1 MKITDIRQT
10 FMDFFK
16 SKEHKIEASAPMVV
30 KNDPTLMFTNA
41 GMNQFKDYFLGY
53 NQAKDP
59 RIANTQKCLR
69 VSGKH
74 NDLEEVGVDTYH
86 HTMFEMLGN
95 WSFGDYF
102 KEEAIAWA
110 WELLTEV
117 YKIDK
122 SSLYVTVF
130 EGDKADGTVMDQEA
144 YDIWKK
150 YIDEDRIILA
160 NKADNFW
167 EMGETGPCGPCSEI
181 HVDIRDA
188 SEKAKVDG
196 KSLVNMDD
204 PQVIEIWN
212 LVFMQFNRKADKSLE
227 KLEKTHIDTGMG
239 LERLAMVMQGVQSN
253 YDTDLFQYLIQH
265 ISKVSGITYGEAEST
280 DIAMRVIADHIRA
293 IAFSITDGQ
302 LPSNNGAGYVIRRI
316 LRRAVRYGYQTLN
329 LKEPFFY
336 TLVEK
341 LGDIMGSAFPELIKQ
356 KDLIEKV
363 VKEEEMSFFRTLEQG
378 IKKIDSLIKKAVSNQ
393 QTELKGTDVFE
404 LYDTFGF
411 PLDLTSLIAS
421 ENNLTVDE
429 TGFQIELTKQKE
441 RGREATKVESE
452 DWIELKE
459 DPTTGSGQSDV
470 EEFVGYDL
478 LEADV
483 YITKYRKVTQKKKEF
498 YQLVFSITPFYAEGG
513 GQVGDKGIIKNDDET
528 IAIFDTKKENNLIV
542 HMAKDL
548 PKHPT
553 KKFRAIVNAN
563 ERKLSEANH
572 TATHLLHHA
581 LREVLGTHVEQ
592 KGSLVNS
599 KHLRFDFSH
608 FSKVTDEELT
618 EIESKVNSAIKA
630 HVPLNEKRAVPMAV
644 AQEMGAMAL
653 FGEKYGDLVRVIQF
667 DHSVELCGGT
677 HVENTS
683 NIGMFKLV
691 SESSVAAGVRR
702 IEAITS
708 VTAENYY
715 KERANQFEEIS
726 AMLKKPK
733 SLVKAVEEL
742 ISKNSTLQ
750 KEIEKLQKE
759 KVRSLKSGLLSQ
771 VKQENGINYLST
783 VLELDGGSIK
793 DLCFQIKGEVNDFV
807 GVIGGKSDGKAT
819 VTIIISEN
827 IAKEKDLHAGN
838 LVREAAKLIQGGGG
852 GQPFFAT
859 AGGKNANGLQDALS
873 YVKTKVFG

>member
-10 FMDFFK
+10 FMSFFE
-16 SKEHKIEASAPMVV
+16 SKDHKIETSALMVV

-53 NQAKDP
+53 NTAKNS

-102 KEEAIAWA
+102 KEDAIGWA

-122 SSLYVTVF
+122 STLYVTVF
-130 EGDKADGTVMDQEA
+130 EGNKADGTEMDQEA

-181 HVDIRDA
+181 HVDIRND
-188 SEKAKVDG
+188 SEKAKIDG
-196 KSLVNMDD
+196 KSLVNKDN

-227 KLEKTHIDTGMG
+227 KLANTHVDTGMG

-253 YDTDLFQYLIQH
+253 YDIDLFQYLIQH
-265 ISKVSGITYGEAEST
+265 ISKTSGINYGKEEST

-341 LGDIMGSAFPELIKQ
+341 LGDVMGGAFPELIKQ
-356 KDLIEKV
+356 KELIEKV
-363 VKEEEMSFFRTLEQG
+363 VKEEEISFFRTLEQG
-378 IKKIDSLIKKAVSNQ
+378 IKKIDLLIQTAKSNN
-393 QTELKGTDVFE
+393 QTELKGGDVFE

-411 PLDLTSLIAS
+411 PLDLTALIAS
-421 ENNLTVDE
+421 ENNLTIDE

-441 RGREATKVESE
+441 RGREATKIESE

-459 DPTTGSGQSDV
+459 DDI

-498 YQLVFSITPFYAEGG
+498 FQLVFSITPFYAEGG
-513 GQVGDKGIIKNDDET
+513 GQVGDKGIIKNNEET

-542 HMAKDL
+542 HMVKEL
-548 PKHPT
+548 PKQPT
-553 KKFRAIVNAN
+553 HKFRAIVNEN
-563 ERKLSEANH
+563 KRKLSEANH

-581 LREVLGTHVEQ
+581 LRDVLGTHVEQ
-592 KGSLVNS
+592 KGSLVNDAY
-599 KHLRFDFSH
+599 LRFDFSH
-608 FSKVTDEELT
+608 FSKVTDEELA
-618 EIESKVNSAIKA
+618 EIELKVNAAIKS
-630 HVPLNEKRAVPMAV
+630 HIPLNEKRAVPMSI

-667 DHSVELCGGT
+667 DNSVELCGGT
-677 HVENTS
+677 HVKNTS
-683 NIGMFKLV
+683 NIGMFKLM
-691 SESSVAAGVRR
+691 SESSVASGIRR
-702 IEAITS
+702 VEAITS
-708 VTAENYY
+708 VTAESYY
-715 KERANQFEEIS
+715 KERANQFEEI
-726 AMLKKPK
+726 ATLLKKPK
-733 SLVKAVEEL
+733 KLVKAVEEL
-742 ISKNSTLQ
+742 LQKNMILQ
-750 KEIEKLQKE
+750 KEIDKLQKD
-759 KVRSLKSGLLSQ
+759 KVKSLKAGLLSE
-771 VKQENGINYLST
+771 VEHKDGVNFLST
-783 VLELDGGSIK
+783 QLKLDGGSIK
-793 DLCFQIKGEVNDFV
+793 DLCFQLKGEIENFI
-807 GVIGGKSDGKAT
+807 GVIGGESDGKAT
-819 VTIIISEN
+819 ITIIISEN

-859 AGGKNANGLQDALS
+859 AGGKNSAGLKDALAF
-873 YVKTKVFG
+873 VNEKIFG

>member
-1 MKITDIRQT
+1 MKITEIRQK
-10 FMDFFK
+10 FMDFYATK
-16 SKEHKIEASAPMVV
+16 SHKIEKSAAMVV

-53 NQAKDP
+53 NQPKDS

-122 SSLYVTVF
+122 STLYVTVF
-130 EGDKADGTVMDQEA
+130 EGDKADGTAMDQDA

-196 KSLVNMDD
+196 KSLVNMED

-212 LVFMQFNRKADKSLE
+212 LVFMQFNRKTDKSLVE
-227 KLEKTHIDTGMG
+227 LVDTHVDTGMG

-265 ISKVSGITYGEAEST
+265 ISKASGIEYGKSET
-280 DIAMRVIADHIRA
+280 NDIAMRVIADHIRA

-341 LGDIMGSAFPELIKQ
+341 LADVMGDAFAELIKQ

-363 VKEEEMSFFRTLEQG
+363 VKEEELSFFRTLEQG
-378 IKKIDSLIKKAVSNQ
+378 IKKIDSLISNATSNNL
-393 QTELKGTDVFE
+393 TELNGKDVFE

-421 ENNLTVDE
+421 ENNLKVDE
-429 TGFQIELTKQKE
+429 TGFQIELTKQKDRSRAASKIE
-441 RGREATKVESE
+441 SDDWVVLRE
-452 DWIELKE
+452 D
-459 DPTTGSGQSDV
+459 DV
-470 EEFVGYDL
+470 EEFIGYDL

-483 YITKYRKVTQKKKEF
+483 YITKYRKVIQKKKEF
-498 YQLVFSITPFYAEGG
+498 YQLVFNITPFYAEGG
-513 GQVGDKGIIKNDDET
+513 GQVGDKGIIKNDNET
-528 IAIFDTKKENNLIV
+528 VVIFDTKKENNLIV
-542 HMAKDL
+542 HSAKDL
-548 PKHPT
+548 PKELT
-553 KKFRAIVNAN
+553 KLFRAVVGA
-563 ERKLSEANH
+563 EKRRLSEANH

-599 KHLRFDFSH
+599 DYLRFDFSH
-608 FSKVTDEELT
+608 FSKVTDEEL
-618 EIESKVNSAIKA
+618 ELIEDKVNNAIKA
-630 HVPLNEKRAVPMAV
+630 NTKLNEKRAVPISV
-644 AQEMGAMAL
+644 AEEMGAMAL
-653 FGEKYGDLVRVIQF
+653 FGEKYGDLVRVIKF
-667 DHSVELCGGT
+667 DGSVELCGGT

-683 NIGMFKLV
+683 SIGMFKFV
-691 SESSVAAGVRR
+691 SESSVAAGIRR
-702 IEAITS
+702 VEAITS
-708 VTAENYY
+708 ITAEAYY
-715 KERANQFEEIS
+715 KTRASQFDEIS
-726 AMLKKPK
+726 TMLKKPK
-733 SLVKAVEEL
+733 NLVSSIEEL
-742 ISKNSTLQ
+742 MQKNNLLQ

-759 KVRSLKSGLLSQ
+759 KVKSLKAGLLSQ
-771 VKQENGINYLST
+771 VENKAGINFLST
-783 VLELDGGSIK
+783 ILDLDGGSIK
-793 DLCFQIKGEVNDFV
+793 DLCFQLKGELENFV

-819 VTIIISEN
+819 VTIIIAEN
-827 IAKEKDLHAGN
+827 IAKEKELHAGN
-838 LVREAAKLIQGGGG
+838 LVREASKLIQGGGG

-859 AGGKNANGLQDALS
+859 AGGKNASGLNEALNLVS
-873 YVKTKVFG
+873 EKVFG

>member
-1 MKITDIRQT
+1 MKITEIRQK
-10 FMDFFK
+10 FMDFYDTKNHKVEK
-16 SKEHKIEASAPMVV
+16 SAAMVV

-53 NQAKDP
+53 NQPKDS

-130 EGDKADGTVMDQEA
+130 EGDKTDGTVMDQEA

-212 LVFMQFNRKADKSLE
+212 LVFMQFNRKSDKSLE
-227 KLEKTHIDTGMG
+227 KLAETHVDTGMG

-265 ISKVSGITYGEAEST
+265 ISKTSGIEYGKNET
-280 DIAMRVIADHIRA
+280 NDIAMRVIADHIRA

-341 LGDIMGSAFPELIKQ
+341 LGDIMGGAFPELIKQ

-363 VKEEEMSFFRTLEQG
+363 VKEEELSFFRTLEQG
-378 IKKIDSLIKKAVSNQ
+378 IKKIDSLISTAKANN
-393 QTELKGTDVFE
+393 QTELKGTHVFE

-421 ENNLTVDE
+421 ENNLKIDE

-441 RGREATKVESE
+441 RGRAATKIESE
-452 DWIELKE
+452 DWIVLRE
-459 DPTTGSGQSDV
+459 DDV

-483 YITKYRKVTQKKKEF
+483 YITKYRKVIQKKKEF
-498 YQLVFSITPFYAEGG
+498 YQLVFNITPFYAEGG
-513 GQVGDKGIIKNDDET
+513 GQVGDKGMIKNDSESVV
-528 IAIFDTKKENNLIV
+528 IFDTKKENNLIV
-542 HMAKDL
+542 HSAKDL
-548 PKHPT
+548 PKEPT
-553 KKFRAIVNAN
+553 KLFKAIVG
-563 ERKLSEANH
+563 EEKRRLSEANH
-572 TATHLLHHA
+572 SATHLLHHA

-592 KGSLVNS
+592 KGSLVNADN
-599 KHLRFDFSH
+599 LRFDFSH
-608 FSKVTDEELT
+608 FSKVTEEEL
-618 EIESKVNSAIKA
+618 ELIESKVNSAIKA
-630 HVPLNEKRAVPMAV
+630 SYPLNEKRAVPISV
-644 AQEMGAMAL
+644 AEDMGAMAL

-667 DHSVELCGGT
+667 DGSVELCGGT
-677 HVENTS
+677 HVKNTS

-702 IEAITS
+702 VEAITS
-708 VTAENYY
+708 TTAEKYY
-715 KERANQFEEIS
+715 KTRANQFDEIS
-726 AMLKKPK
+726 ALLKKPK
-733 SLVKAVEEL
+733 NLVSSIEEL
-742 ISKNSTLQ
+742 MQKNNLLQ

-759 KVRSLKSGLLSQ
+759 KVKSLKAGLFSQ
-771 VKQENGINYLST
+771 VETKNDINFLST
-783 VLELDGGSIK
+783 ILDLDGGSIK
-793 DLCFQIKGEVNDFV
+793 DLCFQLKGELNNFV

-819 VTIIISEN
+819 VTIIIDET

-838 LVREAAKLIQGGGG
+838 LVREASKLIQGGGG

-859 AGGKNANGLQDALS
+859 AGGKNAGGLNDALNL
-873 YVKTKVFG
+873 VTEKVFG

>member
-1 MKITDIRQT
+1 MKITDIRQK
-10 FMDFFK
+10 FMNFYS
-16 SKEHKIEASAPMVV
+16 SKNHKIETSAAMVV

-53 NQAKDP
+53 NTPKNS

-122 SSLYVTVF
+122 STLYVTVF
-130 EGDKADGTVMDQEA
+130 EGDKADGTVMDQDA

-181 HVDIRDA
+181 HVDIRNDA
-188 SEKAKVDG
+188 EKLKVDG

-212 LVFMQFNRKADKSLE
+212 LVFMQFNRKADKSLV
-227 KLEKTHIDTGMG
+227 KLNKTHIDTGMG

-253 YDTDLFQYLIQH
+253 YDTDMFQYLIQH
-265 ISKVSGITYGEAEST
+265 ISKTAGISYGKEEST

-302 LPSNNGAGYVIRRI
+302 LPSNTGAGYVIRRI

-341 LGDIMGSAFPELIKQ
+341 LGDIMGDAFPELIKQ
-356 KDLIEKV
+356 KELIEKV
-363 VKEEEMSFFRTLEQG
+363 VKEEEISFFRTLEQG
-378 IKKIDSLIKKAVSNQ
+378 IKKMDAIIKIAKSNSLS
-393 QTELKGTDVFE
+393 ELKGADVFE

-411 PLDLTSLIAS
+411 PLDLTALIAS
-421 ENNLTVDE
+421 ENKLTIDE

-441 RGREATKVESE
+441 RGRAATKIESE
-452 DWIELKE
+452 DWVVLRE
-459 DPTTGSGQSDV
+459 DDV

-478 LEADV
+478 LETDV

-513 GQVGDKGIIKNDDET
+513 GQVGDKGVIKNNDET
-528 IAIFDTKKENNLIV
+528 IAVFDTKKENNLIV
-542 HMAKDL
+542 HMVKEL
-548 PKHPT
+548 PKQPT
-553 KKFRAIVNAN
+553 HKFKAIVNV
-563 ERKLSEANH
+563 EKRKLSEANH

-592 KGSLVNS
+592 KGSLVNDTY
-599 KHLRFDFSH
+599 LRFDFSH
-608 FSKVTDEELT
+608 FSKVTDEELAEVET
-618 EIESKVNSAIKA
+618 RVNSAIKA
-630 HVPLNEKRAVPMAV
+630 HSPLNEKRAVPIAI
-644 AQEMGAMAL
+644 AEEMGAMAL

-667 DHSVELCGGT
+667 DNSVELCGGT
-677 HVENTS
+677 HVQNTS
-683 NIGMFKLV
+683 NIGLFKLT
-691 SESSVAAGVRR
+691 SESSVASGIRR

-708 VTAENYY
+708 STAENYF

-726 AMLKKPK
+726 ALLKKPK
-733 SLVKAVEEL
+733 NLVKAVEEL
-742 ISKNSTLQ
+742 MLKNVTLQ
-750 KEIEKLQKE
+750 KEIEKNQKD
-759 KVRSLKSGLLSQ
+759 KVKTLKAGLLSQ
-771 VKQENGINYLST
+771 IKEKGGVNYLSII
-783 VLELDGGSIK
+783 LELDGGSIK
-793 DLCFQIKGEVNDFV
+793 DLCFQIKGEVDNFV
-807 GVIGGKSDGKAT
+807 GVIGGKNDDKAT
-819 VTIIISEN
+819 LTIIMSEN
-827 IAKEKDLHAGN
+827 IAKDKDLHAGN
-838 LVREAAKLIQGGGG
+838 LVREASKLIQGGGG

-859 AGGKNANGLQDALS
+859 AGGKNAGGLKEALAL
-873 YVKTKVFG
+873 VETKIFSI